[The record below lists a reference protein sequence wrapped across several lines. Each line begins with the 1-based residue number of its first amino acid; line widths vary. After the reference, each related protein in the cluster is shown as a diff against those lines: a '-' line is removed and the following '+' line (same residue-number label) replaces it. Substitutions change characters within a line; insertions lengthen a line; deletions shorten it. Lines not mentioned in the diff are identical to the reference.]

1 MPAEHPPKYRFH
13 RLSALGVV
21 LSITLAG
28 LTSPVTAA
36 ADRILPDQAI
46 SDAIED
52 ELMSDRIVPMA
63 QLEIKT
69 QAGIVTLTGT
79 VDNLL
84 AKVRAADI
92 ASTVKGV
99 RSVINR
105 IDIEPEVQPTD
116 HELENLVAA
125 ALMGNAA
132 TEAYEIEAQ
141 VDDGV
146 VTLTGTV
153 DSWQEEQLAVKVAR
167 AYPESR
173 RSTAESIS
181 TTAANVRTKRSRR
194 ILSVPCGTTY
204 WSTAR

>member
-1 MPAEHPPKYRFH
+1 MPAEHPRKYRFH
-13 RLSALGVV
+13 RLSALAVV

-125 ALMGNAA
+125 ALMGDAA